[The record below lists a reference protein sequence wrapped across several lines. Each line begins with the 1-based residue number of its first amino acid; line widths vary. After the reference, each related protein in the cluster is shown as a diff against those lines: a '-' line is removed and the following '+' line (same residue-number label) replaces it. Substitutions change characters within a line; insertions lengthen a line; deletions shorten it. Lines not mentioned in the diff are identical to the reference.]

1 VRQWFEFQGGEFL
14 RFSGD
19 DDVWVFVNGRLTV
32 DLGGIHSEL
41 IGSIEL
47 SADGN
52 DSELCL
58 QDTFGGAAPC
68 QFIDV
73 PVNPNGVNEIVVFQ
87 AERHVTESN
96 YTLSLRGFNAPVT
109 TCESV
114 CGDGVVTPD
123 ETCDDGLQNG
133 TGYNFCGTN
142 CTPGPRCGDG
152 VIEPELEDCD
162 NGVNRDGYLVSEDSC
177 APGCKTPPR
186 CGDSVVDFQS
196 GEQCDDGVNDDSY
209 GGCSSA
215 CLLGPRCGDG
225 EVNGPEQCD
234 DGNRRNGDGCDVSCR
249 FERVPA

>member
-1 VRQWFEFQGGEFL
+1 M
-14 RFSGD
+14 
-19 DDVWVFVNGRLTV
+19 
-32 DLGGIHSEL
+32 
-41 IGSIEL
+41 
-47 SADGN
+47 
-52 DSELCL
+52 
-58 QDTFGGAAPC
+58 
-68 QFIDV
+68 
-73 PVNPNGVNEIVVFQ
+73 
-87 AERHVTESN
+87 TESN

-109 TCESV
+109 TCRSV

-123 ETCDDGLQNG
+123 ETCDDGAQNG
-133 TGYNFCGTN
+133 TGYNFCNTD

-209 GGCSSA
+209 GGCSSS

-225 EVNGPEQCD
+225 DVNGPEQCD